1 MAYYFQE
8 RIFHSPIRGM
18 SGMGGGLVMSG
29 AKSAGGGGPTLD
41 CTASTADAC
50 YAQEYSWD
58 GTQGGESVFNAGG
71 LPGPSFD
78 NCQRFTIQWDIYVD
92 SAAQS
97 NSWHMQAT
105 PGWYDGEGVLI
116 GIFATRK
123 VSIAGPQLGGY
134 GFQAN
139 DNIPDETWTRIK
151 YQFGVGGNG
160 ANQGQAI
167 YYSSDDGATW
177 TSQGSSNNY
186 NQPSITWNQG
196 IWAGAGRNT
205 STGTWQ
211 LPFAGDIR
219 NFELW
224 DEIV

>member
-8 RIFHSPIRGM
+8 RPFYAPLRGM
-18 SGMGGGLVMSG
+18 TGMGGGVVMSG
-29 AKSAGGGGPTLD
+29 AKSSGSAFCND
-41 CTASTADAC
+41 STADYC
-50 YAQEYSWD
+50 DAQSYSWD
-58 GTQGGESVFNAGG
+58 GTQGGEQVFNSGG

-78 NCQRFTIQWDIYVD
+78 NCNRFTIQWDVYVD
-92 SAAQS
+92 ATAAT

-116 GIFATRK
+116 GIYSTWR

-134 GFQAN
+134 GFAAASN
-139 DNIPDETWTRIK
+139 LPSGAWYRIK
-151 YQFGVGGNG
+151 YQFGVSGAG
-160 ANQGQAI
+160 ANQGQAL
-167 YYSSDDGATW
+167 YYSTDEGATW
-177 TSQGSSNNY
+177 TSQGSSTGY
-186 NQPSITWNQG
+186 TQPSITWNQG
-196 IWAGAGRNT
+196 IWAGAGRNNST
-205 STGTWQ
+205 SNWE